1 MAMSEQWTRRSF
13 VKGALIGSAGLA
25 LGNEVPMGGAGA
37 AEQPAP
43 ANPAQPPAPPP
54 QAKEQVPK
62 GKLGH
67 LQIGRLLLG
76 GNLLTHFT
84 HSRDLRYV
92 YTLTQHYNTKEKIF
106 ETMALAEA
114 HGINALV
121 IHTAPGVL
129 EMLKEYRQQRGG
141 KMHWI
146 ICPTAEMKPGLQEF
160 KEQVAKMID
169 FGTDAI
175 YIWGVRA
182 DALVAQGEA
191 ELIGQAVELV
201 KARGLLCGVGAHDL
215 RVVQECERLKVPAD
229 FYIKTLH
236 HHQYPTGPKPE
247 QITGPTAEI
256 PGYWCSHPKETIE
269 FMEKVEK
276 PWIAFKVMAAGAI
289 PPANAFRYALRGGA
303 DFILAG
309 MFDFEIADDVR
320 IFNQIL
326 AENPKRSR
334 PWRA

>member
-1 MAMSEQWTRRSF
+1 MQPNCTRRDF
-13 VKGALIGSAGLA
+13 LKGSAWASAGLA
-25 LGNEVPMGGAGA
+25 AAGYGFSTGA
-37 AEQPAP
+37 AEQPASS
-43 ANPAQPPAPPP
+43 APPHHGPPLPTAP
-54 QAKEQVPK
+54 QANQQVPK
-62 GKLGH
+62 GKLGN

-76 GNLLTHFT
+76 GNLLTHYT

-106 ETMALAEA
+106 ETMALAES

-129 EMLKEYRQQRGG
+129 EMLQEYRHKRGG
-141 KMHWI
+141 KIHWI
-146 ICPTAEMKPGLQEF
+146 ICPTAEMKPGLKDFQD
-160 KEQVAKMID
+160 QVQRMID
-169 FGTDAI
+169 CGTDAI

-182 DALVAQGEA
+182 DALVAQGEP
-191 ELIGQAVELV
+191 ELIGHAVELV
-201 KARGLLCGVGAHDL
+201 KAKGLLCGVGAHDL
-215 RVVQECERLKVPAD
+215 RVIQECERLNLPAD

-247 QITGPTAEI
+247 QIIGPTAEI
-256 PGYWCSHPKETIE
+256 PGYWCSHPKETIQ

-289 PPANAFRYALRGGA
+289 PPANAFRYAIRGGA

-326 AENPKRSR
+326 AENPKRTR